1 MNYILMTNDELKH
14 YGIPGMKWGVRRNRV
29 AVSTK
34 KKKTQE
40 IDPSYAKAHSKKKV
54 KYMSDAELR
63 EVNNR
68 LNMEQTYRNMTKRK
82 SAGEKAVNA
91 FIKTAGTLT
100 AIAGAY
106 ATYKTVGE
114 KALVGWKRAVEWAN
128 N

>member
-29 AVSTK
+29 KTGVGK
-34 KKKTQE
+34 KKARE

-68 LNMEQTYRNMTKRK
+68 LNMEQNYHNMTKTKGRGK
-82 SAGEKAVNA
+82 KAVNA
-91 FIKTAGTLT
+91 FITTANTLT
-100 AIAGAY
+100 AVGAAY
-106 ATYKTVGE
+106 ATYKTLGKKV
-114 KALVGWKRAVEWAN
+114 LEWAYK
-128 N
+128 